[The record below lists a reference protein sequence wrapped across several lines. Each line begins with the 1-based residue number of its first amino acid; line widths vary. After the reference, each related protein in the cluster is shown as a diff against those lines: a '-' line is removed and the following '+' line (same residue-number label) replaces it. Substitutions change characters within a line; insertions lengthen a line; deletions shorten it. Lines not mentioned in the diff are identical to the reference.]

1 MVVKARMDK
10 PRTQGHIAVYAKDAR
25 RRQALARTLS
35 AAGHS
40 HHEAATPAELH
51 RLLDHQRFDVAA
63 LIVRDS
69 EEAEAL
75 SAALDGVQLPLHTIL
90 IGSASALPLT
100 LKRRRGSTFRF
111 VPGQLTAREIT
122 HLVDSSISAGT
133 WDEAATDNG
142 NGSHLEQVELEE
154 IIERAAATVY
164 SEAKRKRQRFNTVVS
179 GAHGYVLGNPAK
191 LRHIFSALLRLFVSL
206 APTGVTVSID
216 AHAAHDK
223 WVIDVKTS
231 DGKASRRPVADIAAE
246 LREER
251 AALTAVAREIREQ
264 GGMLWVELAGPAA
277 LALCLTLPLPA
288 EALESAS
295 A

>member
-1 MVVKARMDK
+1 MVVNTRMDEAQ
-10 PRTQGHIAVYAKDAR
+10 TQGHIAVYAKDAR

-40 HHEAATPAELH
+40 RHEAATPAELH
-51 RLLDHQRFDVAA
+51 RLLDHQQFDVAA

-75 SAALDGVQLPLHTIL
+75 AAALDGVELPLHTIL
-90 IGSASALPLT
+90 VGSDSALPLT

-142 NGSHLEQVELEE
+142 HGSHLEQVELED

-164 SEAKRKRQRFNTVVS
+164 SEAKRKRQSFNTVVS
-179 GAHGYVLGNPAK
+179 GAHGYVLGNTDK
-191 LRHIFSALLRLFVSL
+191 LRHMFSTLLRLIVSL
-206 APTGVTVSID
+206 APTGVAISIN
-216 AHAAHDK
+216 AHAANDK
-223 WVIDVKTS
+223 WVIDIKAS
-231 DGKASRRPVADIAAE
+231 DGKASLRPVADIAAD
-246 LREER
+246 LRQER
-251 AALTAVAREIREQ
+251 TALAAIAREIREQ
-264 GGMLWVELAGPAA
+264 GGMLWVELTGPAG
-277 LALCLTLPLPA
+277 LALCLTLPIPA
-288 EALESAS
+288 EALESAT

>member
-164 SEAKRKRQRFNTVVS
+164 SEAKRRRQRFNTVVS

-191 LRHIFSALLRLFVSL
+191 LRHIFSALLRLLVSL
-206 APTGVTVSID
+206 APTGVAISID
-216 AHAAHDK
+216 AHAAHDTG
-223 WVIDVKTS
+223 VIDVKTS
-231 DGKASRRPVADIAAE
+231 DGRASLRPGGVLAAE
-246 LREER
+246 HR
-251 AALTAVAREIREQ
+251 AAAPAVTAVR
-264 GGMLWVELAGPAA
+264 V
-277 LALCLTLPLPA
+277 
-288 EALESAS
+288 
-295 A
+295 

>member
-1 MVVKARMDK
+1 MVAKARMDE
-10 PRTQGHIAVYAKDAR
+10 PQTQGHIAIYAKDTR

-40 HHEAATPAELH
+40 RHEAATPDELH

-75 SAALDGVQLPLHTIL
+75 AAALDGVQLPLHTIL
-90 IGSASALPLT
+90 IGSDSALPLT
-100 LKRRRGSTFRF
+100 LNRRRGSTFRF
-111 VPGQLTAREIT
+111 VPGQLTAHEIT
-122 HLVDSSISAGT
+122 HLVDSSISAGM

-142 NGSHLEQVELEE
+142 HGSHLEQVELEE
-154 IIERAAATVY
+154 IIERAAAVVY
-164 SEAKRKRQRFNTVVS
+164 SEAKRKRQRFNIVVS
-179 GAHGYVLGNPAK
+179 GSHEYVLGNPTK
-191 LRHIFSALLRLFVSL
+191 LRHMFSALLRLLVSL
-206 APTGVTVSID
+206 APVGVAVSID
-216 AHAAHDK
+216 AHVANDK
-223 WVIDVKTS
+223 WVIDARAS

-277 LALCLTLPLPA
+277 LALCLTLPLPTG
-288 EALESAS
+288 ALESAS
-295 A
+295 V

>member
-1 MVVKARMDK
+1 MVATTRMVE
-10 PRTQGHIAVYAKDAR
+10 PETQGHIAVHVKDAR

-35 AAGHS
+35 GAGHS
-40 HHEAATPAELH
+40 HHEAATPDELH
-51 RLLDHQRFDVAA
+51 RLLDHQQFDVAV

-75 SAALDGVQLPLHTIL
+75 SSALDGVQLPLHTIL
-90 IGSASALPLT
+90 VGSASALPLT
-100 LKRRRGSTFRF
+100 LKRRRGSTFRY

-142 NGSHLEQVELEE
+142 CGSHLEQVDLEE
-154 IIERAAATVY
+154 IIERAAAAVY
-164 SEAKRKRQRFNTVVS
+164 GEAKRKRQSFNTVVS
-179 GAHGYVLGNPAK
+179 GAHGYVLGNTTK
-191 LRHIFSALLRLFVSL
+191 LRHMFSALLRLIVLL
-206 APTGVTVSID
+206 APTGVAISIN
-216 AHAAHDK
+216 AHAANDK
-223 WVIDVKTS
+223 WVIDIKAS

-251 AALTAVAREIREQ
+251 GALTAVAREIRQQ

>member
-1 MVVKARMDK
+1 MVARTRMDE
-10 PRTQGHIAVYAKDAR
+10 PGTQGHIAVYAKDAR

-40 HHEAATPAELH
+40 HHEAATPDELH
-51 RLLDHQRFDVAA
+51 RLLDHQQFDVAA

-75 SAALDGVQLPLHTIL
+75 AAALDGVQLPLHTIL

-122 HLVDSSISAGT
+122 HLVDSSISAGM
-133 WDEAATDNG
+133 WDEAVTDNG

-154 IIERAAATVY
+154 IIERAAAAVY

-191 LRHIFSALLRLFVSL
+191 LRHIFSALLRLLVSL

-216 AHAAHDK
+216 AHANDK
-223 WVIDVKTS
+223 WVIDVKAS
-231 DGKASRRPVADIAAE
+231 DGKARRRPVADIAAE

>member
-1 MVVKARMDK
+1 MVARTRMDE
-10 PRTQGHIAVYAKDAR
+10 PGTQGHIAVYAKDAR

-35 AAGHS
+35 AADHS
-40 HHEAATPAELH
+40 HHEAATPDELH
-51 RLLDHQRFDVAA
+51 RLLDHQQFDVAA

-75 SAALDGVQLPLHTIL
+75 AAALDDVQLPLHTIL
-90 IGSASALPLT
+90 VGSASALPLT

-111 VPGQLTAREIT
+111 VPGQLTAREII
-122 HLVDSSISAGT
+122 HLVDSSISAGM

-154 IIERAAATVY
+154 IIERAAAAVY

-179 GAHGYVLGNPAK
+179 GTHGYVLGNPTK
-191 LRHIFSALLRLFVSL
+191 LRHIFSVLLRLFVSL

-216 AHAAHDK
+216 AHGNDK
-223 WVIDVKTS
+223 WVIDIRTS

-251 AALTAVAREIREQ
+251 AALTAVAREVRRQ

-277 LALCLTLPLPA
+277 PALCLTLPLPA
-288 EALESAS
+288 EAFESAS

>member
-1 MVVKARMDK
+1 MVARTRMDE
-10 PRTQGHIAVYAKDAR
+10 PGTQGHIAVYAKDAR

-40 HHEAATPAELH
+40 HHEAATPDELH
-51 RLLDHQRFDVAA
+51 RLLDHQQFDVAA

-75 SAALDGVQLPLHTIL
+75 AAALDDVQLPLHTIL
-90 IGSASALPLT
+90 VGSASALPLT

-133 WDEAATDNG
+133 WDEASTDNG
-142 NGSHLEQVELEE
+142 HGSHLERVELEE

-216 AHAAHDK
+216 AHANDK
-223 WVIDVKTS
+223 WVIDVKAS
-231 DGKASRRPVADIAAE
+231 DGKARRRPVADIAAE

>member
-1 MVVKARMDK
+1 MVARTRMDE
-10 PRTQGHIAVYAKDAR
+10 PGTQGHIVVYAKDAK

-40 HHEAATPAELH
+40 HHEAATPSELH
-51 RLLDHQRFDVAA
+51 RLLDHQQFDVAA
-63 LIVRDS
+63 LIVRNS

-75 SAALDGVQLPLHTIL
+75 AAALDGMQLPLHTIL
-90 IGSASALPLT
+90 VGSDSGLPLT

-133 WDEAATDNG
+133 WDEATTDNG
-142 NGSHLEQVELEE
+142 YGSHLEQVELEE
-154 IIERAAATVY
+154 IIEHAAAAVY

-179 GAHGYVLGNPAK
+179 GDFGYVLGNPAK
-191 LRHIFSALLRLFVSL
+191 LRHMFSALLRLIVSL
-206 APTGVTVSID
+206 APVGSVVSIE
-216 AHAAHDK
+216 AHAANDR
-223 WVIDVKTS
+223 WVTDIKTS
-231 DGKASRRPVADIAAE
+231 DDKASQRPVADIAAE
-246 LREER
+246 LREEP
-251 AALTAVAREIREQ
+251 AALTAVAREVRGQ

>member
-1 MVVKARMDK
+1 MVVKTRMDETQ
-10 PRTQGHIAVYAKDAR
+10 TQGHIAVYAKDAR
-25 RRQALARTLS
+25 SRQALAKTLS

-40 HHEAATPAELH
+40 HHDAATPDELH
-51 RLLDHQRFDVAA
+51 RLLDHQQFDVAA

-69 EEAEAL
+69 GEAEAL
-75 SAALDGVQLPLHTIL
+75 AAALDCVQLPLHTIL
-90 IGSASALPLT
+90 VGSDSALPLT

-111 VPGQLTAREIT
+111 VPGQLTAQEIT
-122 HLVDSSISAGT
+122 HLVDSSISAGM

-142 NGSHLEQVELEE
+142 HGSHVEQVELED

-164 SEAKRKRQRFNTVVS
+164 NEAKRKRQRFNTVVS

-191 LRHIFSALLRLFVSL
+191 LRHMFSALLRLLVSL
-206 APTGVTVSID
+206 APTGVAVSID
-216 AHAAHDK
+216 AHAANDT
-223 WVIDVKTS
+223 WVIDVKAS

-246 LREER
+246 LREKR

-264 GGMLWVELAGPAA
+264 GGMLWVELAGPAG